1 MILAVWCTYMKGSGN
16 RRIRNSKRILKRGV
30 LKHREILLWLFLLL
44 VLVVLSVMLSGKIN
58 SLSKMK
64 KMAAQPV
71 SYKDE
76 VFRCQ
81 NFGMDVISE
90 IMQNH
95 NYEAGVRQMFWGKQ
109 NNMLNIFNKM
119 DGILIPENDKGRYTQ
134 ALEVLYRDI
143 RFFPVKQDA
152 RQKYGWYYEDS
163 WGDARTYGGTRRHEG
178 TDIMNKS
185 AAAAMEKL
193 MTDFRHKIS
202 VHIIARKRMSG
213 KSHMNSD
220 LVRSSR
226 FEVQFNKRC
235 IIKFSFNIPI
245 CYRRLNA
252 HFVRTSSQSF
262 CGIGTVN
269 RNIYPAA
276 SAQPTFNK
284 CAILFFDFTRKLACR
299 KLIQCTN
306 NHTGSALVKSAD
318 GSERRIFSF
327 LRKICR
333 NSVCKRITLMI
344 VRRVHCHKR
353 RFIDNKNIFIFI
365 NNIQFGI
372 GSLRCGIIIV
382 GQNNADFVT

>member
-30 LKHREILLWLFLLL
+30 LKHREIILWLFLLL

-119 DGILIPENDKGRYTQ
+119 DGILIPENDKGRYAQ

-178 TDIMNKS
+178 TDIMAENNRRGYFTIVS
-185 AAAAMEKL
+185 VSDGVVEKKGWL
-193 MTDFRHKIS
+193 QQGGYRIGIRSPSGAYFYYAHLYDYANLQEGDS
-202 VHIIARKRMSG
+202 VLAGETLGHMGDTGYSEIEGTTGNFAVHLHFGMYLNMDG
-213 KSHMNSD
+213 KETSVNSYPVLSWLEAEN
-220 LVRSSR
+220 LVL
-226 FEVQFNKRC
+226 
-235 IIKFSFNIPI
+235 
-245 CYRRLNA
+245 Y
-252 HFVRTSSQSF
+252 
-262 CGIGTVN
+262 
-269 RNIYPAA
+269 
-276 SAQPTFNK
+276 
-284 CAILFFDFTRKLACR
+284 
-299 KLIQCTN
+299 
-306 NHTGSALVKSAD
+306 
-318 GSERRIFSF
+318 
-327 LRKICR
+327 
-333 NSVCKRITLMI
+333 
-344 VRRVHCHKR
+344 
-353 RFIDNKNIFIFI
+353 
-365 NNIQFGI
+365 
-372 GSLRCGIIIV
+372 
-382 GQNNADFVT
+382 

>member
-1 MILAVWCTYMKGSGN
+1 
-16 RRIRNSKRILKRGV
+16 
-30 LKHREILLWLFLLL
+30 
-44 VLVVLSVMLSGKIN
+44 MLSGKIN

-178 TDIMNKS
+178 TDIMAENNRRGYFTIVS
-185 AAAAMEKL
+185 VSDGVVEKKGWL
-193 MTDFRHKIS
+193 QQGGYRIGIRSPSGAYFYYAHLYDYANLQEGDS
-202 VHIIARKRMSG
+202 VLAGETLGHMGDTGYSEIEGTTGNFAVHLHFGMYLNMDG
-213 KSHMNSD
+213 KETSVNSYPVLSWLEAEN
-220 LVRSSR
+220 LVL
-226 FEVQFNKRC
+226 
-235 IIKFSFNIPI
+235 
-245 CYRRLNA
+245 Y
-252 HFVRTSSQSF
+252 
-262 CGIGTVN
+262 
-269 RNIYPAA
+269 
-276 SAQPTFNK
+276 
-284 CAILFFDFTRKLACR
+284 
-299 KLIQCTN
+299 
-306 NHTGSALVKSAD
+306 
-318 GSERRIFSF
+318 
-327 LRKICR
+327 
-333 NSVCKRITLMI
+333 
-344 VRRVHCHKR
+344 
-353 RFIDNKNIFIFI
+353 
-365 NNIQFGI
+365 
-372 GSLRCGIIIV
+372 
-382 GQNNADFVT
+382 